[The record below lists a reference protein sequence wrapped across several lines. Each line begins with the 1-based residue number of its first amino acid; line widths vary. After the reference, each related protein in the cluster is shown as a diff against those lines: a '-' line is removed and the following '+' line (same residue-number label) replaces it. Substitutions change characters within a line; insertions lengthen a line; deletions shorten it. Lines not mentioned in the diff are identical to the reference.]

1 MPYRDKAKKREA
13 ERRRR
18 ARLREARERSTRSM
32 TDPPPVPAD
41 PARLPHLHHHRGRL
55 HVWSGSDWLC
65 AHCDAARIEVRPGE
79 PVWLLIA
86 GRFAVRAVLPPPPM
100 P

>member
-1 MPYRDKAKKREA
+1 MPYRDPEKKREA

-32 TDPPPVPAD
+32 TDPPPVLAD
-41 PARLPHLHHHRGRL
+41 PARLPHVHHHRVRL
-55 HVWSGSDWLC
+55 HVWTGSRWLC
-65 AHCDAARIEVRPGE
+65 AHCEAHHVEVRPGE
-79 PVWLLIA
+79 PVWLLLA
-86 GRFAVRAVLPPPPM
+86 GRFIVRAMVAPSQM